1 MQSCCSRLGYE
12 LLNSGICCI
21 TLSRPVVLRG
31 RICIASARELR
42 HDAPTLEEGS
52 SGAQTAFLR
61 AHFEHDFDRTAAPA
75 GRYYMTGSFRGQTL
89 TPASFFSG
97 RFFRTLKSEITG
109 KALDSSG
116 VRHLTFAFHRL
127 AARARRGQ
135 GERQG
140 AQGGARVVRL
150 RGLVILMLLAL
161 GLSACSQEMEYTPE
175 QRSCIAQHYSSYDAK
190 QLNQC
195 VDVCRLCMKGNTV
208 TCNTSCRLRG
218 AS

>member
-1 MQSCCSRLGYE
+1 MS
-12 LLNSGICCI
+12 LNSGIRCI

-31 RICIASARELR
+31 RICIASARESR
-42 HDAPTLEEGS
+42 HDTPTLEEGS
-52 SGAQTAFLR
+52 SGSQTAFLL
-61 AHFEHDFDRTAAPA
+61 AHSEHDFDRTAAPA
-75 GRYYMTGSFRGQTL
+75 DRYMTGSFRGQTL

-97 RFFRTLKSEITG
+97 RFFRTLKSEIKS

-135 GERQG
+135 GEGQG
-140 AQGGARVVRL
+140 AHRGARVVRL
-150 RGLVILMLLAL
+150 RGLVGLMLLAL
-161 GLSACSQEMEYTPE
+161 GLSACSQEVEYTPE

-195 VDVCRLCMKGNTV
+195 VDVCRLCMKGNMV